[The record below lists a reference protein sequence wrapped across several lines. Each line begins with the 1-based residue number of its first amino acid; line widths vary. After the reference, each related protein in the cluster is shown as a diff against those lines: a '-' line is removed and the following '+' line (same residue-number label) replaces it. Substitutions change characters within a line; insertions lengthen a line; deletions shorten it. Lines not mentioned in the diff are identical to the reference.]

1 MSTNPQEY
9 LPGQQPNDP
18 GGPPPYVPQPVRPV
32 DTPQKSPAL
41 ASFLSALFPGLGQVY
56 IGYYQRGI
64 TFGLAVAGIITSL
77 ASGMLRGMEP
87 LLGIS
92 IGFTYF
98 WCIIDANRLAN
109 LYNQTMRGAAGGSL
123 PDVSALPQDRG
134 SIAGGIVLLVLGFL
148 LFVNRMWD
156 VSLEWLEDWW
166 PLGMMILGGYLIWK
180 ARREKARRERA

>member
-180 ARREKARRERA
+180 ARREKARRERV